1 MAFGNDPTTG
11 TFSPTQG
18 NEDAILKD
26 LFSPD
31 GVTDQFFYNNP
42 FLAMIEKDENAGG
55 RTYDQ
60 PVWGGFGQAQGSQF
74 GINASGTTSG
84 GASLGLQAAAGV
96 SGEQPFV
103 YLVPKGR
110 KHCSRSN

>member
-18 NEDAILKD
+18 NEDVILKD

-60 PVWGGFGQAQGSQF
+60 PVWGRLRA
-74 GINASGTTSG
+74 GTRLTIRHKCFWYNFWWRFTWF
-84 GASLGLQAAAGV
+84 AGCCW
-96 SGEQPFV
+96 SIWRTAIR
-103 YLVPKGR
+103 LS
-110 KHCSRSN
+110 CS